1 MRRARALLVLC
12 LAARG
17 TRAISSRTRSPRA
30 VVRRSAAAGFAEP
43 TFKQITVAA
52 AAIVRPDDG
61 LVLVAQRDD
70 GSWEFP
76 GGKQEAGER
85 LEQTLARELREEI
98 GIEVDAGALVPLTFA
113 SRALDGGKYLLMP
126 LWGVPRYAGEPVGR
140 EGQRVQ
146 WVRANQLGALR
157 MPPADVPL
165 VAHVIRW
172 VCETH
177 GEAAAGV

>member
-1 MRRARALLVLC
+1 MMSSTLMCLVLARAMRC
-12 LAARG
+12 S
-17 TRAISSRTRSPRA
+17 TRTFTPRA
-30 VVRRSAAAGFAEP
+30 VVRRSAAGLAEP
-43 TFKQITVAA
+43 PPFKQITVAA
-52 AAIVRPDDG
+52 AAIVRPDG

-85 LEQTLARELREEI
+85 LEQTLARELREEL
-98 GIEVDAGALVPLTFA
+98 GIELDASALVPLSFA
-113 SRALDGGKYLLMP
+113 SSAIDGGKYLLMP

-165 VAHVIRW
+165 VADVVRW
-172 VCETH
+172 VREIH
-177 GEAAAGV
+177 GESAAGI